1 MKSKIG
7 LFALTLCFMTTAAM
21 AMQTTV
27 KVSVKTKDAK
37 FMGTSMGGALVVLK
51 NVDTGEILA
60 KGLTSGST
68 GNTNVIMKTPVVR
81 GAAITDEKTAHFTA
95 TIDIDQPTLVELSA
109 YGPMAQRQAANRVS
123 VTQWVVPG
131 KDITGGDGWLVE
143 IPGFVVDILAPPA
156 HVKLKGEQEVAIK
169 ANLAMM

>member
-1 MKSKIG
+1 MRSKIG
-7 LFALTLCFMTTAAM
+7 LIVLMLFFVATTAM
-21 AMQTTV
+21 AMPTTV

-37 FMGTSMGGALVVLK
+37 FMGTSMGGALVILK
-51 NVDTGEILA
+51 NADTGEVLA
-60 KGLTSGST
+60 KGLTSGGT
-68 GNTNVIMKTPVVR
+68 GNTNLIMKTPVAR
-81 GAAITDEKTAHFTA
+81 GAAITDEKTANFTA

-143 IPGFVVDILAPPA
+143 IPGFVVNILAPA
-156 HVKLKGEQEVAIK
+156 THVKLKGKQDVVIK

>member
-1 MKSKIG
+1 MRSKIG
-7 LFALTLCFMTTAAM
+7 LLVLTLFFMTTAAM
-21 AMQTTV
+21 AMPTTV

-51 NVDTGEILA
+51 NVDTGEVLA
-60 KGLTSGST
+60 KGLTSGGT
-68 GNTNVIMKTPVVR
+68 GNTTLIMKTPVAR
-81 GAAITDEKTAHFTA
+81 GSAITDEKTANFTA

-143 IPGFVVDILAPPA
+143 IPGFVVDILAPPT
-156 HVKLKGEQEVAIK
+156 HVKLKGEQDVEIK